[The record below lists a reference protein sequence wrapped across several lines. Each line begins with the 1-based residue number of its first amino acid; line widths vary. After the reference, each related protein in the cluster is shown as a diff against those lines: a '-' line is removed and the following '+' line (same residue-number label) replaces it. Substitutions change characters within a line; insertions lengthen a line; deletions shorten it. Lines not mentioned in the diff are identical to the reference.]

1 MTIKEVLEMSL
12 AALVYFINIPHLGT
26 VLLIVLVPAI
36 LYWSLILIPVFFGL
50 TGYFFINLWQLI
62 VPMPKKER
70 IRKLRRERG
79 GED

>member
-36 LYWSLILIPVFFGL
+36 LYWGLILTPVFFGL